1 MLPSKIN
8 LDVVTPERLVLSSD
22 VDELILPGSEGY
34 LGVRPGHTPVLAGLG
49 VGVLSW
55 LRNGREGKMAVALG
69 YAEILPDRV
78 VVLAETAE
86 LAEEIDTERAR
97 AAQDRAQKRL
107 SSQGDP
113 QVDADRARASSLK
126 AATRLS
132 VAASK
137 R

>member
-113 QVDADRARASSLK
+113 QVDADRARASLLK